1 MSAYNSYLKRV
12 NKYGDNLQDR
22 IQNKKE
28 HDFLTFMM
36 KSPNLVRAYKGDT
49 VESFDAVLQTKTYDQ
64 DEVVDYLLVPV
75 GTDLPLG
82 SIISTEDSRHKTTVE
97 GEILPLKR
105 IWINYSI
112 DPYTSGGYDRHTV
125 VEMKYTMNWVQEGI
139 RYSSLCYGVSAG
151 GSGKSIGLVFKTQFS
166 ESGVYLP
173 NKRFNVIMPAHS
185 AIKKNQ
191 KVSLGGEIWRVTGFD
206 NISVPGVSYIT
217 LEETLVD
224 EQDKNLVDENDFY
237 NWSVS
242 TNFGENFVLSSG
254 SENEIE
260 LTFYYNEKERKDVK
274 FSILE
279 DENFEASIV
288 SENKISLKINDN
300 FVGNSSIKLHLE
312 GWEEKIISIPFSA
325 AARIVETIAIVGPKT
340 IYMGDTTEF
349 SLENLSQAEFESVT
363 LSNENAKITG
373 RDWDNKK
380 IKVYGQKIGKSQLKV
395 LEEGTDVEV
404 TFDLEVLSAW
414 LRGGK

>member
-1 MSAYNSYLKRV
+1 MSTYNSYLKRV
-12 NKYGDNLQDR
+12 NKYGNTLQDR

-36 KSPNLVRAYKGDT
+36 KSPNLVRAYKGDA

-82 SIISTEDSRHKTTVE
+82 TIISTEDSRHK
-97 GEILPLKR
+97 EIVDEESRPIKR
-105 IWINYSI
+105 TWINYSI
-112 DPYTSGGYDRHTV
+112 DPYTSSGYDRHTV
-125 VEMKYTMNWVQEGI
+125 VEMKYTIIWVKDGI

-151 GSGKSIGLVFKTQFS
+151 GSGRSIGLEFKTQFS

-173 NKRFNVIMPAHS
+173 NKRFNVIMPTHS

-224 EQDKNLVDENDFY
+224 EQDKNLIDENDFY

-242 TNFGENFVLSSG
+242 TNLGENFVLSSG

-260 LTFYYNEKERKDVK
+260 LTFFYNEKERNDVK

-279 DENFEASIV
+279 DENFETFIV

-300 FVGNSSIKLHLE
+300 FVGKSSINLQLE

-340 IYMGDTTEF
+340 IYMGDTVEYSF
-349 SLENLSQAEFESVT
+349 ESLSQIEFESIS
-363 LSNENAKITG
+363 LSNSNAKITE
-373 RDWDNKK
+373 RNWDNKK

-404 TFDLEVLSAW
+404 TFDFEILSAW